1 MLARLQNAWR
11 HSAGEGADAS
21 FLRRLSCVLRR
32 ACNKRW
38 TALWMLRSLSR
49 SARAGCKRRL
59 AQRPGRSNG
68 ARFPNSQRS
77 ISEQPPPAFDL
88 RMHNPIHWPRE
99 VGDEVAA
106 LGPLD
111 LLPPGA
117 HAHRV
122 VGSGDPLRLRR
133 HRHVEDAPAF
143 HADLRTRAG
152 RLARL
157 AAAGVVLHAADA
169 DCRLRALL
177 GGELYGLVTADPSPL
192 DADARELRSIRMRRA
207 ALREHSSWASEAA
220 NLPFVSIL
228 LATRRPPLLPQALA
242 AVASQTYPRLE
253 LVLALHGKEE
263 SFANAQPCMAGLG
276 LPVKLVRAPEN
287 APLGAVLNA
296 AVQRSAGELLT
307 KMDDDDWYGAD
318 HLWDLVLAR
327 QYSRAKL
334 VGKGIEFVYLAAS
347 NQTLHCHSGRGE
359 AWRASSLAGGALLI
373 ARRDLDRIGGW
384 RNAPQGIDEAL
395 VNDVLRAGGSVYRT
409 HGAGFMLVRH
419 GCHHAWNPSDGYFRA
434 RADRIIPG
442 CAPAVAAVEGPP
454 PAS

>member
-1 MLARLQNAWR
+1 
-11 HSAGEGADAS
+11 
-21 FLRRLSCVLRR
+21 
-32 ACNKRW
+32 
-38 TALWMLRSLSR
+38 MLRSLSR
-49 SARAGCKRRL
+49 SALDGCKRLLARRL
-59 AQRPGRSNG
+59 GRSG
-68 ARFPNSQRS
+68 GTRFPNSRRPF
-77 ISEQPPPAFDL
+77 SEQSKAACEQSASALEQPVPAFEHSAPAFDL
-88 RMHNPIHWPRE
+88 RLHNPIHWPRE

-106 LGPLD
+106 LGPLE
-111 LLPPGA
+111 LLPPGV

-133 HRHVEDAPAF
+133 HRHVEDAAAF
-143 HADLRTRAG
+143 HADARTRAG
-152 RLARL
+152 CLARL
-157 AAAGVVLHAADA
+157 AAAGVVIHAAD
-169 DCRLRALL
+169 DDRQLRALL
-177 GGELYGLVTADPSPL
+177 GGELHGLMTADASGL

-207 ALREHSSWASEAA
+207 AMREHSSWASEAG
-220 NLPFVSIL
+220 NLPLVSIL
-228 LATRRPPLLPQALA
+228 LATRRPTLLPQALA
-242 AVASQTYPRLE
+242 AVAGQTYPRLE

-263 SFANAQPCMAGLG
+263 SFANAQPCMDGLG
-276 LPVKLVRAPEN
+276 LPVKLLRVPDS
-287 APLGAVLNA
+287 APLGTVLNA
-296 AVQRSAGELLT
+296 AVQQSSGELLT

-327 QYSRAKL
+327 QYSRARL

-384 RNAPQGIDEAL
+384 RNAPRGIDEAL
-395 VNDVLRAGGSVYRT
+395 INDVLRTGGSVYRT

-442 CAPAVAAVEGPP
+442 CAPAVADIERPP
-454 PAS
+454 LAP